1 MTPSLIIFISLCAH
15 HICYRGK
22 LLFGYIEAELAEK
35 GGYDLIH
42 PDDLTYYAAAH
53 EECKNCQIYNYKRYV
68 ENSVLSDTV

>member
-1 MTPSLIIFISLCAH
+1 MLINANCVH
-15 HICYRGK
+15 VCYYRGK

-53 EECKNCQIYNYKRYV
+53 EECKYTRDIQPLYWRIT
-68 ENSVLSDTV
+68 NSLK